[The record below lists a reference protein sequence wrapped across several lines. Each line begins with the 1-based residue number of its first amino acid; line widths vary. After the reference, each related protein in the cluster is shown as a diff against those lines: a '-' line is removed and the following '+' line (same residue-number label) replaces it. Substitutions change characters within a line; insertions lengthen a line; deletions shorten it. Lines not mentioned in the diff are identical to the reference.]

1 MPPQHQHTTPTGNFI
16 HTWTYPQLSIKEN
29 KMIIS
34 IKKEKSHKK
43 PKVVKYGRN
52 LPIFMVSTLNP
63 INPPP
68 NKKFSFCMKN
78 ENLFRYIQEGNFSL
92 QAEACLK
99 GLMLQRNLFS
109 IVFWRILNLFYL
121 ENEVQVFVAVEIV
134 SNFLFEA
141 LHFN

>member
-63 INPPP
+63 INPHS
-68 NKKFSFCMKN
+68 NKKFSFCWKMKI
-78 ENLFRYIQEGNFSL
+78 YSDTFSL

-99 GLMLQRNLFS
+99 GLMLQRSLFS
-109 IVFWRILNLFYL
+109 IVLWRILNLFCLAYQ
-121 ENEVQVFVAVEIV
+121 VQVFVVVEIV